1 MKKFFIYFS
10 LSIFTTMGIYVMIT
24 AAGLPRTY
32 NGKNINTDVIELQ
45 KDSKNNASDNID
57 GISNVIVSESL
68 DKTRALNTVNAV
80 ALDYRGY
87 DGLGQIFLLF
97 TAISGSALILRSVKK
112 GEEKSNE

>member
-24 AAGLPRTY
+24 AADLPRTY
-32 NGKNINTDVIELQ
+32 NGKNIDVVELQ
-45 KDSKNNASDNID
+45 KDSKNNTSDNIG
-57 GISNVIVSESL
+57 GISDVIVSESL